1 MKNIKEL
8 SLDEIK
14 VLYRDHLKAQGYKRH
29 TIMTSGSEAFYLW
42 QHGNKELFWMTVLS
56 HDFENSAREA
66 LLKYLRQ
73 DSKGDPLGLVNGYLF
88 HLRKFR
94 NFALECSK
102 SFPLNKQDTAK
113 IRGKQDISNNRTAV
127 SLQKNSEIK
136 KNTIPEEEIQHILSE
151 YSGRI
156 KNEKNN
162 RFLSWEH
169 CYTCFYRARQDKT
182 NADIDYLSLQL
193 AFYLASW
200 GMYRGSTFLLQ
211 KDYKIHIPVVEEIL
225 KAKYDDLL
233 GITCKDIVIDK
244 NMNALEECIG
254 FLKQY
259 YDKVRR
265 TTKSNDVRNDLS
277 DTLITKTLLGTLGCV
292 PAYDRFFR
300 SGIRHYHI
308 ARGIFNRTSLIEL
321 SKFYEKNFKILEEVK
336 NDLLIEESISY
347 PQMKIIDMLFWQI
360 GVDLNDTSK

>member
-1 MKNIKEL
+1 MRYIENM

-14 VLYRDHLKAQGYKRH
+14 VLYRDYLKAQGYKHH

-42 QHGNKELFWMTVLS
+42 QHGDKELFWMTVLS
-56 HDFENSAREA
+56 DDFENCARET

-94 NFALECSK
+94 TFALEFSE
-102 SFPLNKQDTAK
+102 SFPLNKQDAAS
-113 IRGKQDISNNRTAV
+113 IRSKQDISNNRTAV
-127 SLQKNSEIK
+127 PLQQNSEIR
-136 KNTIPEEEIQHILSE
+136 NYIIHGEEIQHILSE
-151 YSGRI
+151 YSSRI
-156 KNEKNN
+156 KNEENN
-162 RFLSWEH
+162 RFRSWEH
-169 CYTCFYRARQDKT
+169 CYACFYRARQDKA
-182 NADIDYLSLQL
+182 NVDIDYLSLQL

-225 KAKYDDLL
+225 KTKYDDLL

-259 YDKVRR
+259 YEKVRR

-277 DTLITKTLLGTLGCV
+277 DTLITKTLLGALGCV
-292 PAYDRFFR
+292 PAYDRFFL

-308 ARGIFNRTSLIEL
+308 ARGVFNRTSLIEL
-321 SKFYEKNFKILEEVK
+321 SKFYEKNLKILEEVR

>member
-102 SFPLNKQDTAK
+102 SFPLNKQDIAN
-113 IRGKQDISNNRTAV
+113 IRCKQDISNNRTAV

-136 KNTIPEEEIQHILSE
+136 KYTIHGEEIQHILSE
-151 YSGRI
+151 YSDRI

-182 NADIDYLSLQL
+182 NVDIDYLSLQL

-277 DTLITKTLLGTLGCV
+277 DTLITKTLLGVLGCV

-308 ARGIFNRTSLIEL
+308 ARGI

-360 GVDLNDTSK
+360 GVDLDDKSK

>member
-1 MKNIKEL
+1 M
-8 SLDEIK
+8 
-14 VLYRDHLKAQGYKRH
+14 
-29 TIMTSGSEAFYLW
+29 
-42 QHGNKELFWMTVLS
+42 
-56 HDFENSAREA
+56 
-66 LLKYLRQ
+66 
-73 DSKGDPLGLVNGYLF
+73 
-88 HLRKFR
+88 
-94 NFALECSK
+94 
-102 SFPLNKQDTAK
+102 
-113 IRGKQDISNNRTAV
+113 
-127 SLQKNSEIK
+127 
-136 KNTIPEEEIQHILSE
+136 SE
-151 YSGRI
+151 YSDRI

-277 DTLITKTLLGTLGCV
+277 DTLITKTLLGALGCV

-336 NDLLIEESISY
+336 NNLLIEESISY